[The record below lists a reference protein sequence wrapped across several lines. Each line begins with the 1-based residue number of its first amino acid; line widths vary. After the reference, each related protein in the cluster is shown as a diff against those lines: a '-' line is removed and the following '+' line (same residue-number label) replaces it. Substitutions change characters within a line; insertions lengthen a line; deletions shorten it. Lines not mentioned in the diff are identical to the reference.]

1 MFEELQILYTTV
13 FKYINY
19 EGENMT
25 GAIIKNKIFLIILA
39 LLVIVGVLIICIN
52 FQRKNEIPSKGVF
65 VIEGPQNLEIS

>member
-1 MFEELQILYTTV
+1 
-13 FKYINY
+13 
-19 EGENMT
+19 MT